1 MVSLQL
7 PLPKINN
14 RIFLHFNPKPASFFS
29 RVRNCSRAFPC
40 KKKSIF
46 ASWTAADAIFGGE
59 EETTTTTAE
68 EEWSLPS
75 ELRPELMPKHVAVIM
90 DGNGR
95 WARQRNLPTS
105 FGHKAGLRALTDLI
119 DLSCKWGIRVLT
131 VFAFSTENWLRPKL
145 EVDIFMNLFECV
157 LKEELKK
164 LMRQDVR
171 ISVIGDSKKLPK
183 SLQKLKTEVE
193 DTTRNNSGLQ
203 LIFALSYTGQ
213 YDIVEACKSI
223 AEKTKDG
230 MIQPNDITEAVIEQE
245 LETNCTKFPHPDLLI
260 RTSGEQRISNFLLW
274 QLAYTELAFVKSLWP
289 DFGKADFVDV
299 LCSFQQRQRR
309 YGGRDS

>member
-7 PLPKINN
+7 PLSTINN
-14 RIFLHFNPKPASFFS
+14 KIFSHFNPKPASCLC
-29 RVRNCSRAFPC
+29 RVGNRSRAFPC
-40 KKKSIF
+40 NKYSIF
-46 ASWTAADAIFGGE
+46 RGGE
-59 EETTTTTAE
+59 GTITTATAE
-68 EEWSLPS
+68 EERLLPD

-105 FGHKAGLRALTDLI
+105 FGHRAGVRALTDLI
-119 DLSCKWGIRVLT
+119 DLCCKWGIRVLT

-145 EVDIFMNLFECV
+145 EVDILMSLFEMV
-157 LKEELKK
+157 LKEELKI

-193 DTTRNNSGLQ
+193 DTTKNNSGLQ
-203 LIFALSYTGQ
+203 LIIAISFSGQ
-213 YDIVEACKSI
+213 YDIVQACKSI
-223 AEKTKDG
+223 VEKTKDG
-230 MIQPNDITEAVIEQE
+230 VIQPNDITEAVIEQE

-289 DFGKADFVDV
+289 DFGKADFVDA
-299 LCSFQQRQRR
+299 LCEFQQRKRR

>member
-7 PLPKINN
+7 PLPTV
-14 RIFLHFNPKPASFFS
+14 FSHFNPKPASCLC
-29 RVRNCSRAFPC
+29 RVRNRSRAFPSS
-40 KKKSIF
+40 KYRIF
-46 ASWTAADAIFGGE
+46 ASWTAADAVFGGQE
-59 EETTTTTAE
+59 GTTTTVE
-68 EEWSLPS
+68 EERLLPS
-75 ELRPELMPKHVAVIM
+75 ELRPELMPNHVAVIM
-90 DGNGR
+90 DGNVR
-95 WARQRNLPTS
+95 WARQRNLPSS
-105 FGHKAGLRALTDLI
+105 FGHQAGVKALRDLV
-119 DLSCKWGIRVLT
+119 DLCCKWEIRVLT

-145 EVDIFMNLFECV
+145 EIDILMTLFEKV
-157 LKEELKK
+157 MKEDLKK

-171 ISVIGDSKKLPK
+171 LSVIGDSKKLPK

-193 DTTRNNSGLQ
+193 DITRNNLGLQ
-203 LIFALSYTGQ
+203 LIIAVSYSGQ
-213 YDIVEACKSI
+213 YDIVQACKSI
-223 AEKTKDG
+223 AEKTQDG
-230 MIQPNDITEAVIEQE
+230 VIQPNDITEAVIEQE
-245 LETNCTKFPHPDLLI
+245 LKTNCTKFPHPDLLI